1 MAKEVRAITK
11 SAETIYAA
19 AEPTVPSARAEV
31 FYAQALRELAELD
44 LPFLLAG
51 TYALSAYTG
60 VARET
65 KDLDIVCKPSDYP
78 RILNHFRDLG
88 YTVEIEDER
97 WLGKVFQHQDFFDV
111 IFAFWHGMAPV
122 TDQWFESAPRIEVFG
137 TPMRIIA
144 PTELIW
150 SKAFVQLR
158 HRYDG
163 ADIAHLILKQHDQID
178 WRRLLAYM
186 ELHWE
191 VLLAHLINFR
201 WAYPSERDCV
211 PRWLMDE
218 LIARLKAQV
227 DLPPPRV
234 KICRGRLFSQ
244 VDYASAVEEWGFV
257 DADEDSD

>member
-1 MAKEVRAITK
+1 MAKEIRPITG
-11 SAETIYAA
+11 SIETIGAA
-19 AEPTVPSARAEV
+19 AAPTVPSARAEV
-31 FYAQALRELAELD
+31 FYAQALREFAKLD

-65 KDLDIVCKPSDYP
+65 KDLDIACKPSDYP
-78 RILNHFRDLG
+78 HVLNHFRNLG

-97 WLGKVFQHQDFFDV
+97 WLCKVFQDEYFFDV
-111 IFAFWHGMAPV
+111 IFASWHGMAPV
-122 TDQWFESAPRIEVFG
+122 SDQWFESAPRIEVFG
-137 TPMRIIA
+137 TPMRVIA
-144 PTELIW
+144 PTELMW

-163 ADIAHLILKQHDQID
+163 PDIAHLILKQHDQID
-178 WRRLLAYM
+178 WRRLLAHM

-218 LIARLKAQV
+218 LVARLKTQFE
-227 DLPPPRV
+227 LPSPRV
-234 KICRGRLFSQ
+234 KICRGRLFSE
-244 VDYASAVEEWGFV
+244 VDYEPSRQRMGLCRRRRGQ
-257 DADEDSD
+257 